1 MRIIKLGP
9 VNIYFAPA
17 LLPEKGGGK
26 ARSAGHSGPMAK
38 LCNAAPAFFVRNPKG
53 RDGFRPALRYSRLQ
67 RLTLPRGSCLVL
79 DEIRRR
85 RGCEININRPEYS
98 CRVSATSRALDG
110 VAPRAGLILQDP
122 GLVPS

>member
-53 RDGFRPALRYSRLQ
+53 RDGFRPALRYSP
-67 RLTLPRGSCLVL
+67 LTGLGAKSAPS
-79 DEIRRR
+79 
-85 RGCEININRPEYS
+85 
-98 CRVSATSRALDG
+98 RVRNKY
-110 VAPRAGLILQDP
+110 
-122 GLVPS
+122 